1 MNIQDDL
8 GKLKQRL
15 KELADVINAFKSESV
30 QLKVLEF
37 LLTGRKSELED
48 NAHERQRQSRRR
60 KSPKKTEEKRDAGT
74 KAGGKAKRAAAGR
87 GSFALVSS
95 LVDEGFFKT
104 ARTIRS
110 IIDHCGTHKGHHFEA
125 NEVSP
130 ALLRLLRNE
139 TLTRKKNKDNQYE
152 YSQK

>member
-1 MNIQDDL
+1 MNIQDDVQT
-8 GKLKQRL
+8 LKQRL

-37 LLTGRKSELED
+37 LLAGEKPESED
-48 NAHERQRQSRRR
+48 QRHERRKRSRR
-60 KSPKKTEEKRDAGT
+60 PKPPKMAEEKGDAT
-74 KAGGKAKRAAAGR
+74 SKAGAKAKRAATGR

-104 ARTIRS
+104 PRTIRS

-125 NEVSP
+125 NEISP
-130 ALLRLLRNE
+130 VLLRLLRNE

-152 YSQK
+152 YAKK